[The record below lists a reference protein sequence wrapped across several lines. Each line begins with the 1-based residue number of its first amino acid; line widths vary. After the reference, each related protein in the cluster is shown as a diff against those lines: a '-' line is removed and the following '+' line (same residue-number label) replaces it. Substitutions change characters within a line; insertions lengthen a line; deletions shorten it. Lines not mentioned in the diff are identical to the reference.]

1 MIELSPQIATVIML
15 GGILVLVF
23 SGYPLG
29 LITGFLAL
37 TVGFSIWGFGVADL
51 IYQRIYGY
59 ITGYTLLALPLFV
72 FMGTMLQ
79 YSGISE
85 RLYDVLYVWLG
96 GFRGGLAV
104 VTVLLGTIL
113 AACVGVI
120 AASITMLSIVALPSM
135 LSRGYSKSLAT
146 GAVTAGGILGIL
158 IPPSIMLILYGPM
171 AGVSVGKL
179 FFGAMFPGLILSA
192 LYIMYIS
199 IRSFIQKDIAPPVPV
214 EERRMPF
221 MTLTIKLLVALVP
234 TGILVLS
241 VLGVI
246 YLGIAP
252 PSEAAGAGA
261 FASILLVIA
270 YRRFSFA
277 VLKKAATET
286 LRTSGYIALLLTM
299 AVAFVSVFI
308 GVGGKDVVMQMLLAV
323 PGGRWG
329 TFAVV
334 MIIVFFLGMFID
346 WIGIILLMVPIIT
359 PVAAALGFDPVW
371 FGIMVCA
378 NLQMAFMTPPV
389 ASGIF
394 ITKGMC
400 KPEWEITMGDI
411 IRGVYPFVGLVI
423 VGLVLFT
430 FFPQIV
436 TWLPSQ
442 MIGR

>member
-1 MIELSPQIATVIML
+1 
-15 GGILVLVF
+15 
-23 SGYPLG
+23 
-29 LITGFLAL
+29 
-37 TVGFSIWGFGVADL
+37 
-51 IYQRIYGY
+51 
-59 ITGYTLLALPLFV
+59 
-72 FMGTMLQ
+72 
-79 YSGISE
+79 
-85 RLYDVLYVWLG
+85 
-96 GFRGGLAV
+96 
-104 VTVLLGTIL
+104 
-113 AACVGVI
+113 
-120 AASITMLSIVALPSM
+120 
-135 LSRGYSKSLAT
+135 RGYSKSLAT

-179 FFGAMFPGLILSA
+179 FFGAMFPGLVLSA
-192 LYIMYIS
+192 LYITYIS

-221 MTLTIKLLVALVP
+221 LTLTIKLLVALVP

-261 FASILLVIA
+261 FASVLLVIA

-308 GVGGKDVVMQMLLAV
+308 GVGGKGVVMQMLLAV

-334 MIIVFFLGMFID
+334 MIIIFFLGMFID

-371 FGIMVCA
+371 FGIMVCV

-423 VGLVLFT
+423 VGLLLFSIY
-430 FFPQIV
+430 PQIV
-436 TWLPSQ
+436 TWLPGQ